1 LDEGGPLNR
10 LQQNKKN
17 KSLYLSVMVFSTVVV
32 AGDTINEETN
42 IVNRTENLLKIRT
55 GLRLTTWLFTRREG
69 VEFGATE
76 QKSI

>member
-1 LDEGGPLNR
+1 
-10 LQQNKKN
+10 
-17 KSLYLSVMVFSTVVV
+17 MVFSTVVV